1 MEGTQVKSRQRVSDH
16 GEVYTNPREVNAML
30 DLVKH
35 ETERIDSRFLEPAC
49 GHGNFLTAIL
59 ERKLDVVE
67 KTYGKSQI
75 EFERYSVL
83 AVASI
88 YGIDLLE
95 DNIVE
100 ARARLYSHHLTKN
113 AYQFVPVLDMSK
125 SWTDKDLYKRYGITE
140 AEITFIDSMIRPM
153 QTDLFN

>member
-1 MEGTQVKSRQRVSDH
+1 MSVIACLPSQV
-16 GEVYTNPREVNAML
+16 
-30 DLVKH
+30 
-35 ETERIDSRFLEPAC
+35 
-49 GHGNFLTAIL
+49 
-59 ERKLDVVE
+59 
-67 KTYGKSQI
+67 
-75 EFERYSVL
+75 
-83 AVASI
+83 

-100 ARARLYSHHLTKN
+100 ARAPLYSHHLTKN